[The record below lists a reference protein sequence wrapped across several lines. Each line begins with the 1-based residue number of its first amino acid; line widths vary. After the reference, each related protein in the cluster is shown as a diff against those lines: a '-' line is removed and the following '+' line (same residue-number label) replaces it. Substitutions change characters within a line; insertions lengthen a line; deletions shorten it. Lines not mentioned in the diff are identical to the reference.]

1 MRSALAVGL
10 LAARLGR
17 SDGHG
22 LMLTPTARGAR
33 DGLLSRGGSM
43 WYTQSTT
50 IGCRVPNVTA
60 DVHASMLGGDLCP
73 EDHSGSKV
81 PTINDPELRTWMAQG
96 CLEPGTTIPAP
107 PRAKVAPCTETNANT
122 DWTKFHPWRA
132 PGSAPT
138 YDACGVAGASPSND
152 SNAAGGWG
160 FPTGHAQGF
169 PGSQL
174 PPVAKEE
181 RDVWSIKAGTAE
193 VAWTS
198 VANYGGGYQ
207 VSEQLPLS
215 LSLSLLSSSVLGT
228 VLAVPRRLAID
239 GGVLPQAAAPVRKR
253 QAGPTLHVHQP
264 DGQQDRGGDHRHPRL
279 QGHHPRRLHLDAQP
293 GELPP

>member
-1 MRSALAVGL
+1 
-10 LAARLGR
+10 
-17 SDGHG
+17 
-22 LMLTPTARGAR
+22 MLTPTARGAR

-50 IGCRVPNVTA
+50 IGCREPNVTA
-60 DVHASMLGGDLCP
+60 DVHASMLAGDLCP

-198 VANYGGGYQ
+198 VANHGGGYQ
-207 VSEQLPLS
+207 VSEQLSLS
-215 LSLSLLSSSVLGT
+215 LSLSLL
-228 VLAVPRRLAID
+228 
-239 GGVLPQAAAPVRKR
+239 
-253 QAGPTLHVHQP
+253 
-264 DGQQDRGGDHRHPRL
+264 
-279 QGHHPRRLHLDAQP
+279 
-293 GELPP
+293 

>member
-1 MRSALAVGL
+1 MRSALAAGL
-10 LAARLGR
+10 LAAQLLGQG
-17 SDGHG
+17 DGHG

-33 DGLLSRGGSM
+33 GGLLSRGGSM

-50 IGCRVPNVTA
+50 IGCSVPNVTA

-73 EDHSGSKV
+73 EDRSGSKV

-181 RDVWSIKAGTAE
+181 RDVWSIRAGTAE

-198 VANYGGGYQ
+198 VANHGGGYQ
-207 VSEQLPLS
+207 YSLCPVGSQLTEACFHKLPLQFAS
-215 LSLSLLSSSVLGT
+215 DKQVLRYMYTNQTDNKTEVEITATRVSQGT
-228 VLAVPRRLAID
+228 IPAGSTWTRN
-239 GGVLPQAAAPVRKR
+239 PV
-253 QAGPTLHVHQP
+253 
-264 DGQQDRGGDHRHPRL
+264 
-279 QGHHPRRLHLDAQP
+279 
-293 GELPP
+293 